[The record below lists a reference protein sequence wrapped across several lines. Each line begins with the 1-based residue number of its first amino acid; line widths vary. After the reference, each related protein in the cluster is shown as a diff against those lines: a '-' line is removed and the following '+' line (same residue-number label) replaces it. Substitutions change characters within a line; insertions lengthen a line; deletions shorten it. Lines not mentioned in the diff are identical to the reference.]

1 MCCPPACILGYS
13 LYIFL
18 SFVFSRRFEQ
28 FLSIFRAIRQ
38 RIDDGTIEETEF
50 EKLVNAQAETSA
62 STTKPYSKEEVE
74 AHLETLSG
82 QGKVM
87 KSEGTIYIID

>member
-1 MCCPPACILGYS
+1 VYTYVLPACILGYS
-13 LYIFL
+13 L
-18 SFVFSRRFEQ
+18 SFVRLSCRRFDQ
-28 FLSIFRAIRQ
+28 FLSIFRVIRL
-38 RIDDGTIEETEF
+38 RIDDGTIDETEF